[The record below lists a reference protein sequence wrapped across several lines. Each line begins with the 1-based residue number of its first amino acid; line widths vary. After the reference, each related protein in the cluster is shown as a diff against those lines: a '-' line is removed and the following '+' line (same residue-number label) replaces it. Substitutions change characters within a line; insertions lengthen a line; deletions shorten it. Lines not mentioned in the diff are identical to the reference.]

1 MKSAT
6 TGAVSGCLVWIIA
19 CGVISMCILPV
30 SMAIGLATS
39 FSDFAIRQTGPYICP
54 ETTTTDVYTHT
65 TSDGMG
71 RRATTYKLQCI
82 DENGNVVKEDQ
93 SGYTFLWVGIFTVS
107 GLTLAGVLAFVLAAP
122 AGVLITKFIN
132 RIRRPNLAE
141 NIEPR

>member
-1 MKSAT
+1 M
-6 TGAVSGCLVWIIA
+6 
-19 CGVISMCILPV
+19 
-30 SMAIGLATS
+30 
-39 FSDFAIRQTGPYICP
+39 
-54 ETTTTDVYTHT
+54 
-65 TSDGMG
+65 
-71 RRATTYKLQCI
+71 YKCI

-122 AGVLITKFIN
+122 ASVLITKFIN